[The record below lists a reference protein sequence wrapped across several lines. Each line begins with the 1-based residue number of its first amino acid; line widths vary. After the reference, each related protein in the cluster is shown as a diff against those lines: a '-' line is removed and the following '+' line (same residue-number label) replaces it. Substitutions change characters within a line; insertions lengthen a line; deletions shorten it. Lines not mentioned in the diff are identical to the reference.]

1 MVKVPKKI
9 DGARVLF
16 HTCANDEA
24 DGFGIVSYKDGS
36 YENISGLAICR
47 YSNDKKTIF
56 LFVCNDDWNV
66 VGDMQYQEVN
76 DAIDDALRFYGGSA
90 SGWVKTEKRQ

>member
-1 MVKVPKKI
+1 MVKAPKKI

-16 HTCANDEA
+16 HTCANDEI
-24 DGFGIVSYKDGS
+24 DGFGTVYYKDGS
-36 YENISGLAICR
+36 HEKITGLAICR

-56 LFVCNDDWNV
+56 LFVCSNDWKV

-76 DAIDDALRFYGGSA
+76 DAINDALRFYGGST
-90 SGWVKTEKRQ
+90 SGWVKTRK